1 MQMGTA
7 RILSPLCV
15 FLSRSSFLSPVTEQC
30 RALPLLHYHVSISVS
45 VSFYSYPCLF
55 CPLAVCLPVRCC
67 CLRLLLLLL
76 SLVCVLSVLHLIF
89 IRFYFPFLLR
99 SFFFFFAAHIFLSFG
114 TRETRKIQNREQKT
128 PPSGGRGKLKMRLR
142 LKLHDKRIAKCCMF
156 SSSSSGSR
164 DSALSLLTPPF
175 RLRGYC

>member
-15 FLSRSSFLSPVTEQC
+15 FLSRSSFLSLVTEQC

-67 CLRLLLLLL
+67 CLCLLLLLL

-99 SFFFFFAAHIFLSFG
+99 SFFF
-114 TRETRKIQNREQKT
+114 
-128 PPSGGRGKLKMRLR
+128 
-142 LKLHDKRIAKCCMF
+142 
-156 SSSSSGSR
+156 
-164 DSALSLLTPPF
+164 SLLRTFFFPSAQEK
-175 RLRGYC
+175 RAKYRTENRKRHRQVEEEN